1 MIHPSKTIIGEKSK
15 RLVGK
20 KVILGITSSAAIY
33 RSIDLARELMRH
45 GAEVYVVMTNEAV
58 KLISPEMFKWA
69 TGNPVLVDLTGD
81 IEHISYTY
89 DDQKNTIMVIAP
101 ATANTMTKLSLGIT
115 DNALLTTALSAMGNE
130 IPLIVVPA
138 MHLSMWNSP
147 QIKKTISKLK
157 EMGVEIVEPYV
168 IGDKAKYPPNA
179 EIVEYIFRAFT
190 PKNLSEKKV
199 VVSAGATRIYI
210 DDIRFIS
217 NPSSG
222 KMGIAMALEAWL
234 RGAEVTL
241 ILSKS
246 ASSVVVPRDINIV
259 SFETYEEAKEALL
272 KYTESC
278 DVFIHAAAISDF
290 KPVRKSEGK
299 IKSEKSLELIL
310 EPTEKILELVAKK
323 QKAMYVI
330 AFKAEWRKTD
340 DELAE
345 SAKEYIES
353 GEANAVV
360 ANDVSRHIF
369 GSDETDVI
377 LVYKDRDITKIR
389 LTGLKREVA
398 GRILD
403 LLFR

>member
-1 MIHPSKTIIGEKSK
+1 MLVLIHPSKTIIGEKSK

-69 TGNPVLVDLTGD
+69 TGNLVLVDLTGD

-101 ATANTMTKLSLGIT
+101 ATANTMTKLSLGIA

-179 EIVEYIFRAFT
+179 EY
-190 PKNLSEKKV
+190 
-199 VVSAGATRIYI
+199 
-210 DDIRFIS
+210 
-217 NPSSG
+217 
-222 KMGIAMALEAWL
+222 
-234 RGAEVTL
+234 
-241 ILSKS
+241 
-246 ASSVVVPRDINIV
+246 
-259 SFETYEEAKEALL
+259 
-272 KYTESC
+272 C
-278 DVFIHAAAISDF
+278 
-290 KPVRKSEGK
+290 
-299 IKSEKSLELIL
+299 
-310 EPTEKILELVAKK
+310 
-323 QKAMYVI
+323 
-330 AFKAEWRKTD
+330 
-340 DELAE
+340 
-345 SAKEYIES
+345 
-353 GEANAVV
+353 
-360 ANDVSRHIF
+360 
-369 GSDETDVI
+369 
-377 LVYKDRDITKIR
+377 
-389 LTGLKREVA
+389 
-398 GRILD
+398 
-403 LLFR
+403 